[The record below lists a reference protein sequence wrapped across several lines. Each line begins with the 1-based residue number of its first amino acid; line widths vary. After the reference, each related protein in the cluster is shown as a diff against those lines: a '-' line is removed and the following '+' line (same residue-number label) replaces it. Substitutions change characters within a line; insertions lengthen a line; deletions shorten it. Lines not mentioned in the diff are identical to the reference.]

1 MEGEGGGVAGTSGE
15 EGVRHCARLIGRDG
29 SEEFAF
35 YGCLFFISGR
45 PERRKISP
53 RSDEAAD

>member
-35 YGCLFFISGR
+35 YGCLFFKIF
-45 PERRKISP
+45 RKISP